1 MEIEQFLYD
10 LNDSG
15 DAVVGYTMTSASGGV
30 VQLCNLGASVL
41 SYEVAGVGQ
50 GSLLE
55 GRCVRS
61 TDFGGGPAD
70 LIDGVRF
77 DEMLWES
84 RVETNRVVM
93 SLQYEDRGVDFML
106 EVIFDFDDDNTFEV
120 TYIGCLSQDSAEL
133 EGVQFDLTHNFSS
146 PLKVADMCDL
156 GGVGDSS
163 LYLSGSAKQNIL
175 SRIMVLDGG
184 VEVLSS
190 QPQVGLSDSG
200 FVLLTSPQR
209 SVSVDD
215 RYIQKS
221 VFRIVK

>member
-1 MEIEQFLYD
+1 M
-10 LNDSG
+10 
-15 DAVVGYTMTSASGGV
+15 
-30 VQLCNLGASVL
+30 
-41 SYEVAGVGQ
+41 
-50 GSLLE
+50 
-55 GRCVRS
+55 
-61 TDFGGGPAD
+61 
-70 LIDGVRF
+70 
-77 DEMLWES
+77 
-84 RVETNRVVM
+84 
-93 SLQYEDRGVDFML
+93 
-106 EVIFDFDDDNTFEV
+106 
-120 TYIGCLSQDSAEL
+120 
-133 EGVQFDLTHNFSS
+133 
-146 PLKVADMCDL
+146 
-156 GGVGDSS
+156 GDSS